1 MLKLRLTTIFLDIH
15 GESKSTILIHEL
27 NSISSIVVGGFETFS
42 QINTKSQ
49 NWQSFWILYLSFKYK
64 IQTYNKMLM
73 TILSL
78 VLEPNTYS
86 ILIKNVESNTKFST
100 GINVNKQTKN
110 LNLGLVPQP
119 WIKT

>member
-73 TILSL
+73 PILSL

-86 ILIKNVESNTKFST
+86 ILIKNVDDNT
-100 GINVNKQTKN
+100 
-110 LNLGLVPQP
+110 
-119 WIKT
+119 

>member
-1 MLKLRLTTIFLDIH
+1 
-15 GESKSTILIHEL
+15 
-27 NSISSIVVGGFETFS
+27 
-42 QINTKSQ
+42 
-49 NWQSFWILYLSFKYK
+49 
-64 IQTYNKMLM
+64 MLM

-119 WIKT
+119 SNYSK